1 MAGFSTWLIVPLAVA
16 AKFTFVTIGLLLG
29 DAWSPSPVLRMLPG
43 LILAGLGALQLP
55 LMGGVE
61 VLVVGLTGGIATGK
75 STVAAMFVKLGAFLI
90 DSDQIARQIVAPGSP
105 VLAAIVAAFG
115 PGILEDGQLDREKL
129 GRIIFSS
136 AKARARLNSITHPPI
151 LERLGRLIAEN
162 RPPSSGPVGGHPPLV
177 RSWGPPTWSIGWLW
191 FMLMKRPSS
200 EGSGSG
206 MESA

>member
-1 MAGFSTWLIVPLAVA
+1 
-16 AKFTFVTIGLLLG
+16 
-29 DAWSPSPVLRMLPG
+29 
-43 LILAGLGALQLP
+43 
-55 LMGGVE
+55 MGGVE

-115 PGILEDGQLDREKL
+115 PGILKDGQLDREKL

-162 RPPSSGPVGGHPPLV
+162 RPHHRVLLVDIPLLYEAGAAYLV
-177 RSWGPPTWSIGWLW
+177 DRVVVVYADEKTQLRRLRERDGISLAEAKQRINAQMSMKEKVSRADHVIDNSRTEKETWEQVQRIWGEWIADCPDCP
-191 FMLMKRPSS
+191 
-200 EGSGSG
+200 
-206 MESA
+206 